1 MGFYLNL
8 DGSAFEEALL
18 SEIYVDKTELIAVTN
33 SVLRTKNKYMCVSRP
48 RRFGKTM
55 TLEMLE
61 AYYTKGINAAE
72 LFKHTKIYKN
82 HDFAKYANKY
92 NVLHLN
98 MANFANK
105 SVDDMIANL
114 NHELLNDFREE
125 YPEAKLYPDDSI
137 AKLIAKIYKLSKMY
151 FIVIIDEWDIIFRK
165 SGIQNNENAQERYLD
180 FLREWLKDNR
190 YIALVYMT
198 GILPIKKY
206 GEHSALNM
214 FTQYSMEDQQELTEF
229 TGFTTEDVKK
239 LCAKYHRSYD
249 TCKMWYDGYRL
260 GYYVNDE
267 NGIDNPVKYDIY
279 NPLAVVSAMRTGS
292 FVNYWSKTEN
302 YEALQKYI
310 MINAD
315 NLKDI
320 IIELIAGN
328 RHKVDTSSF
337 QNDMYTFH
345 SANDILTLLIHL
357 GYLAYDFE
365 TQEVF
370 IPNKEIQAEF
380 ITSIKNSDGWKN
392 VTDAIQKSDELL
404 NAIWCKNSEIVG
416 KLMEEAHLETSHL
429 QYNDEN
435 ALSYTIS
442 LALYSARKYYTI
454 IREMPAGKG
463 FADLIFIPNKNNL
476 DKPALVVELKWDK
489 TVRTAIDQIKNK
501 QYTKELINFAG
512 NIILVGITY
521 NKDVDKEKRTH
532 SCIIEKINY

>member
-72 LFKHTKIYKN
+72 LFKHTKIYN
-82 HDFAKYANKY
+82 A
-92 NVLHLN
+92 
-98 MANFANK
+98 
-105 SVDDMIANL
+105 L
-114 NHELLNDFREE
+114 NH
-125 YPEAKLYPDDSI
+125 
-137 AKLIAKIYKLSKMY
+137 
-151 FIVIIDEWDIIFRK
+151 
-165 SGIQNNENAQERYLD
+165 
-180 FLREWLKDNR
+180 
-190 YIALVYMT
+190 
-198 GILPIKKY
+198 
-206 GEHSALNM
+206 
-214 FTQYSMEDQQELTEF
+214 
-229 TGFTTEDVKK
+229 
-239 LCAKYHRSYD
+239 
-249 TCKMWYDGYRL
+249 
-260 GYYVNDE
+260 
-267 NGIDNPVKYDIY
+267 
-279 NPLAVVSAMRTGS
+279 
-292 FVNYWSKTEN
+292 
-302 YEALQKYI
+302 
-310 MINAD
+310 
-315 NLKDI
+315 
-320 IIELIAGN
+320 
-328 RHKVDTSSF
+328 
-337 QNDMYTFH
+337 
-345 SANDILTLLIHL
+345 
-357 GYLAYDFE
+357 
-365 TQEVF
+365 
-370 IPNKEIQAEF
+370 
-380 ITSIKNSDGWKN
+380 
-392 VTDAIQKSDELL
+392 
-404 NAIWCKNSEIVG
+404 
-416 KLMEEAHLETSHL
+416 
-429 QYNDEN
+429 EN